1 MFDSGRD
8 RSDAVQKPL
17 KFATSNKH
25 KFSEASAILGD
36 YGISVVMAPL
46 ELREIQAD
54 VLEEIAAEKAREAC
68 RRLDA
73 PAMVEDTGLFI
84 DCLRGFPGPYS
95 AYVFRTL
102 GNPGILRLLEGAPD
116 RGATFQSVFVYCRPG
131 GSPECFPS
139 AVAGAIALECR
150 GEGWGYD
157 PIFIAEGAAERTY
170 GELGDDKNRLSHR
183 RMALE
188 NLARWIHNSGNSR

>member
-1 MFDSGRD
+1 MQR
-8 RSDAVQKPL
+8 PL
-17 KFATSNKH
+17 KFATSNRH

-36 YGISVVMAPL
+36 YGIPVEMAPL

-54 VLEEIAAEKAREAC
+54 ALEEIAAEKAREAC
-68 RRLDA
+68 RKLDG

-84 DCLRGFPGPYS
+84 DGLHGFPGPYS

-102 GNPGILRLLEGAPD
+102 GNQGILRLLEGAPD
-116 RGATFQSVFVYCRPG
+116 RCATFRSVFAYCRPG
-131 GSPECFPS
+131 GSPECFS
-139 AVAGAIALECR
+139 SGVAGIIAPECR

-157 PIFIAEGAAERTY
+157 PIFIAEGASGRTY
-170 GELGDDKNRLSHR
+170 GELGDEKNQLSHR

-188 NLARWIHNSGNSR
+188 NLARWIHEFGNSL